1 MEEQGTRQRTGFLY
15 SRPETRFPNN
25 KMTRDVGL
33 NKRLV
38 ISATFSG
45 STITDAASDFVAAGF
60 LANDQIIVY
69 GSASNNGVRTIISVA
84 TTALTVDFPVK
95 TEGPTAGVEIR
106 TP

>member
-15 SRPETRFPNN
+15 SHPESRFPNGRN
-25 KMTRDVGL
+25 SRDNGL
-33 NKRLV
+33 NKYLV
-38 ISATFSG
+38 ISATFSS

-60 LANDQIIVY
+60 LANDQIVLT

-84 TTALTVDFPVK
+84 TTALTVDFPVV
-95 TEGPTAGVEIR
+95 TEGPTAGVIVR